1 MTSETSIPSKTS
13 LDNHDDF
20 SQLLIEL
27 RENEDIFQQN
37 LTLFVK
43 QNDFASFLN
52 LIEADVNAKN
62 PENNEDS
69 SLKKSKQY
77 LQIFASY
84 LQSNEN
90 KAIMDKA
97 VQMASDM
104 VISNTIV
111 KKDALSTDH
120 MSHFIDFFVQA
131 AWLPAS
137 IISLKLWQF
146 DYREKVQELIGLTG
160 DFIDDALYDRFQLH
174 FPKDNSSVSYFE
186 KNERKQQEEENKAAF
201 FILQNRTLLKRKLD
215 MTLPQPDETFDS
227 NSKGY
232 KI

>member
-1 MTSETSIPSKTS
+1 MSSDTSTLSKTS
-13 LDNHDDF
+13 LDNQDDL

-27 RENEDIFQQN
+27 KENEDIFQQN
-37 LTLFVK
+37 LTLFVEK
-43 QNDFASFLN
+43 NDFVSFFN

-62 PENNEDS
+62 PENNEET

-84 LQSNEN
+84 LQANEN
-90 KAIMDKA
+90 KATMDRV

-104 VISNTIV
+104 VISNQIV
-111 KKDALSTDH
+111 KKDALSTEH

-146 DYREKVQELIGLTG
+146 NYQEKVQSLIGSTG
-160 DFIDDALYDRFQLH
+160 DFIDEALYDRFQLH
-174 FPKDNSSVSYFE
+174 FPKDNSSISYFE
-186 KNERKQQEEENKAAF
+186 KAERKQQEEKNKSAF

-215 MTLPQPDETFDS
+215 MNLPQPDETSDS
-227 NSKGY
+227 NPKGY